1 MVYLEQYWNQVTWM
15 KNGTNIMDLYL
26 DMISTL
32 DITTGL
38 ALITFEIFRIY
49 GPDLALTCY
58 FASWLADVAHIPV
71 VPGWVG
77 SQTLGSNCDDAE
89 PIDHAAGIWD
99 LGHDIGTPTLT
110 ILSVP
115 FIPRP

>member
-1 MVYLEQYWNQVTWM
+1 
-15 KNGTNIMDLYL
+15 MDLYI

-32 DITTGL
+32 DKTTGL

-71 VPGWVG
+71 VPGWLG
-77 SQTLGSNCDDAE
+77 SQTFGSNRDDAE